1 MNRAVRK
8 LLVVTKRSAYDL
20 YVVQHNDLHVKTM
33 VEAKYNLVCNLT
45 DRHLAHSNAVSKC
58 HEVLE
63 KCGVQWQSIRRDELR
78 EPIQGVDL
86 VITIGGDGT
95 MLETSH
101 FLDDKIPMIGINSD
115 PTKQTE
121 VEERLQDYDA
131 KRSTGYLCAATT
143 DDFEQVLDEV
153 LSGTRLPTEVA
164 RIKATVDGALCL
176 PPVLN
181 DVLLAHP
188 SPASVSRCNYY
199 IQKVKGLKE
208 GEDGVLVSPSIHS
221 RSSGLRVCTAVG
233 STAATRSAGGFRM
246 PFLSKNLQYMLR
258 EPLQPHPRH
267 KNYLHGLILDDEVMK
282 VKWGSRQGRIFA
294 DGSHLSRELQ
304 IGSSIEITS
313 KAPVLQ
319 LYPGTK
325 LISKK

>member
-1 MNRAVRK
+1 MNRALRK

-45 DRHLAHSNAVSKC
+45 DRHVAHSNAVFKC

-63 KCGVQWQSIRRDELR
+63 KCGVQWQSIRRDQLR
-78 EPIQGVDL
+78 EQIQGVDL

-121 VEERLQDYDA
+121 V
-131 KRSTGYLCAATT
+131 
-143 DDFEQVLDEV
+143 LDEV
-153 LSGTRLPTEVA
+153 LSGTRLPLEVA
-164 RIKATVDGALCL
+164 RIKATIDGSQCL

-188 SPASVSRCNYY
+188 SPASVSRCHYY
-199 IQKVKGLKE
+199 IQKAKGVKE
-208 GEDGVLVSPSIHS
+208 DEDGVLVSPSIHS

-294 DGSHLSRELQ
+294 DGSHMSSELQ

-319 LYPGTK
+319 LYPGTM
-325 LISKK
+325 LFSKK